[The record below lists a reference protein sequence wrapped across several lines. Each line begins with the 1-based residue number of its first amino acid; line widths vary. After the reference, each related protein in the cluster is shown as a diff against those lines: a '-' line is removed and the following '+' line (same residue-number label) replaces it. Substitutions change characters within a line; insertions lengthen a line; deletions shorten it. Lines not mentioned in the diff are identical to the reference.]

1 MSTEKFLI
9 TENAAKQIVKLLQL
23 EEPNAK
29 FRIEVIGGGCSGFK
43 YNLGFDVK
51 SNQNDVIFQKDG
63 ALVVIDET
71 SLNSFMQGSILDF
84 VETLGSSYFE
94 IKNPNSSARCGCGSS
109 FSI

>member
-1 MSTEKFLI
+1 MDKEKFVI
-9 TENAAKQIVKLLQL
+9 TDNAAKQIAKLLES
-23 EEPNAK
+23 EEPAAK

-43 YNLGFDVK
+43 YKFGFDTENK
-51 SNQNDVIFQKDG
+51 ENDVVFQKNDSK
-63 ALVVIDET
+63 VVIDEV

-84 VETLGSSYFE
+84 IETLGSSYFE